1 MSDLAGVPFTQYMLP
16 DGRRRSAVAPLDDP
30 ELQALADELMRKGVH
45 FDAEIL
51 RTGEVSLTAELRED
65 VLSILVIPQDR
76 ALAAV
81 PQLLRD
87 AAWALGYGHD

>member
-1 MSDLAGVPFTQYMLP
+1 MSNLAGVPFTQYVLP
-16 DGRRRSAVAPLDDP
+16 DGRARKVICPLESA
-30 ELQALADELMRKGVH
+30 ELQELADELMRKGVH